1 MKKIISIICI
11 VALLVT
17 SIGMTFTNVAAAP
30 VTAQG
35 SDTVYWPTFTDDEG
49 NAWYPYGPSDAP
61 IPENVNPEGDL
72 TVVENNSGL
81 PFTGLFNLASGCVES
96 NYIQT
101 DKVAASSVEAVLFYV
116 EAPEDTAYSFKFY
129 LYAYDSS
136 MQVYTSKGRYS
147 LANCKYKAEGS
158 DTWSSI
164 PSTTTYS
171 VALSAGFKGYIYW
184 PIKEATN
191 NIGSGDGAI
200 TAEDYIAGLT
210 VVNNGIPEGENV
222 VVSAPMYVIG
232 DFANPAAQPD
242 EYVVVGGNKYYFDPM
257 KNTVSGGT
265 APQNANVGTVL
276 LDAPLGAAG
285 ITSAR
290 TFSIIN
296 DSITPLTDSASAE
309 LGQYYNT
316 TALRNTGVKFNYT
329 STEGG
334 SDTTTANPFK
344 RKGIMLYVD
353 LSACAATTTGLDIQV
368 FLCND
373 TANANANA
381 YPGDYNYPLK
391 STKNYYYLADGANSW
406 TTATMGED
414 AGSNIILPNQFKGYV
429 YIYDTM
435 RTGIDNRNLLKYI
448 DVKPLGTN
456 NPTAKYYISAPI
468 FVDSFDSTSTV
479 VYYKNKAGLMDLATG
494 EKYVEG
500 YDEATTPFYGDETAL
515 YYDRDSVAQITPAA
529 LATDTFYHAD
539 FGLSSSDTNFSIT
552 SALNTSLVSSL
563 SGAIKTPSLKFAPTA
578 AVASGQVMLKM
589 SESFS
594 ANKQLVYYI
603 KNGATETS
611 WKYSTIVPQGG
622 SAVSASY
629 ISDSNFATRTKST
642 KLISVDGTV
651 YDSVVKYVAGSS
663 IAPEVVI
670 PANFEGYMCIDL
682 FKIYSF
688 GTLTEVVPS
697 QLYAFLSLDA
707 GEEFYMSLPLVVEGN
722 LDYFNVSGTAF
733 INDTEVPQNVKG
745 NFAIPYDHNGDLKV
759 NILDLVKADLKDT
772 ADYALMRENYFDISV
787 DSAAVASVFTER

>member
-49 NAWYPYGPSDAP
+49 NAWHPYGPSDAP
-61 IPENVNPEGDL
+61 IPE
-72 TVVENNSGL
+72 TVLYQGSATLVANTSGL
-81 PFTGLFNLASGCVES
+81 PFTGLFD
-96 NYIQT
+96 IQT
-101 DKVAASSVEAVLFYV
+101 NTEIRINGQTGGMGVMLYV
-116 EAPEDTAYSFKFY
+116 KAPETT
-129 LYAYDSS
+129 DSS
-136 MQVYTSKGRYS
+136 AYKLAMFLGLTDSETGLSGYMNRGTGNGIKYAEIGSSNWTTFESTSYNQYAVSLPSGFEGYVYYPFDQ
-147 LANCKYKAEGS
+147 ANNP
-158 DTWSSI
+158 TNSSI
-164 PSTTTYS
+164 E
-171 VALSAGFKGYIYW
+171 ALTSADTFTGVWF
-184 PIKEATN
+184 
-191 NIGSGDGAI
+191 
-200 TAEDYIAGLT
+200 TAHNTA
-210 VVNNGIPEGENV
+210 IPEGESLI
-222 VVSAPMYVIG
+222 VSAPIVVKEADG
-232 DFANPAAQPD
+232 DPSAQ
-242 EYVVVGGNKYYFDPM
+242 YVVVGGNKYYFDPA
-257 KNTVSGGT
+257 KNTISGGT

-285 ITSAR
+285 ITSTR
-290 TFSIIN
+290 TFSTIN

-316 TALRNTGVKFNYT
+316 TALRYSGVKFNYT

-334 SDTTTANPFK
+334 YDTTTANPFK
-344 RKGIMLYVD
+344 QKGIMLYVD
-353 LSACAATTTGLDIQV
+353 LSTCAAATTGLDIQV

-381 YPGDYNYPLK
+381 YPGDFNNPLK
-391 STKNYYYLADGANSW
+391 STKNYYYLADGGDSW
-406 TTATMGED
+406 TTATMDSD

-435 RTGIDNRNLLKYI
+435 RTGIDSRNLLKYI
-448 DVKPLGTN
+448 DVKPLGAN
-456 NPTAKYYISAPI
+456 NASLKYYISAPI
-468 FVDSFDSTSTV
+468 FVESFDSTSTV

-500 YDEATTPFYGDETAL
+500 YDEAATPFYGDETAL

-539 FGLSSSDTNFSIT
+539 FGLSSSDTNFSIS

-578 AVASGQVMLKM
+578 AVASGQVMLKLG
-589 SESFS
+589 ESFS

-611 WKYSTIVPQGG
+611 WKYSTIVPQGS
-622 SAVSASY
+622 SAVAASY

-651 YDSVVKYVAGSS
+651 YDSVVKYTAGST

-745 NFAIPYDHNGDLKV
+745 EFTIPYDHNGDLKV
-759 NILDLVKADLKDT
+759 NILDLVKADLSNT
-772 ADYALMRENYFDISV
+772 SDYALMRENYFDISV
-787 DSAAVASVFTER
+787 DSQAVASVFIER